1 MVIDIVLGRATGRGG
16 LEKVL
21 TQVSKGLKQKGHR
34 VRICQMSE
42 PDHLDWVQTLPEI
55 HYYEQLDKYK
65 YEGNIDVFS
74 LALGYR
80 EFISIEGK
88 PDIVLATHT
97 PIQSLICRLAL
108 EPLGEE
114 CPPIISWL
122 HGPPESYGGEKY
134 LYYSDAHLAISYN
147 IYKKIEDIVDSDSI
161 IHYIGNP
168 VDIDNVELI
177 NRSTGSIEL
186 LYVGRLDNTQKRLD
200 ILFKALSKVNGNWR
214 LRIVGDGPHS
224 NELKF
229 LAKQLDIEKK
239 IIWDGWREN
248 PWNYIDEASLL
259 VLSSDFE
266 GFGLVLV
273 EALSRG
279 IPVLSTEC
287 EGPDEIIKDGVNGWL
302 YPIGD
307 IETLQYILNGLISG
321 EISLPDRINCKES
334 VVHYR
339 PEVVVNQLEEILLN
353 YTIIDDLFE
362 KLKSFKGLTI
372 EEITTELYEAL
383 VSKKINIDILFSFVE
398 KRYPK
403 PLLSKWL
410 TNLGVL
416 FWETEKFDFVIPAL
430 KKAIDYSSNNE
441 DALFNLGFVLK
452 SFGESELSN
461 YYLNQIANKTQEVID
476 LIKLSSISETD

>member
-1 MVIDIVLGRATGRGG
+1 MIIDIVLGRATGRGG

-21 TQVSKGLKQKGHR
+21 TQVSNGLTHKGHR

-65 YEGNIDVFS
+65 YEENVDVFS
-74 LALGYR
+74 HALGYR

-97 PIQSLICRLAL
+97 PIQSLMCRLAL
-108 EPLGEE
+108 EPLGGE

-134 LYYSDAHLAISYN
+134 LNYSDAHLAISYN
-147 IYKKIEDIVDSDSI
+147 IYKKIENILNNDSI

-186 LYVGRLDNTQKRLD
+186 LYIGRLDNTQKRLD
-200 ILFKALSKVNGNWR
+200 ILFKALSKVNGNWG

-224 NELKF
+224 NELKL

-239 IIWDGWREN
+239 IIWEGWREN

-259 VLSSDFE
+259 VLSSDYE

-287 EGPDEIIKDGVNGWL
+287 EGPDEIIKNGVNGWL
-302 YPIGD
+302 YPVGD
-307 IETLQYILNGLISG
+307 SKTLQNILNGIILG
-321 EISLPDRINCKES
+321 EISLPGRIICKES
-334 VVHYR
+334 VLHYR

-353 YTIIDDLFE
+353 YTLIEDL
-362 KLKSFKGLTI
+362 KLKSFKGLTE
-372 EEITTELYEAL
+372 EEITSELYEIL
-383 VSKKINIDILFSFVE
+383 VNRKINIDILLSLIE

-403 PLLSKWL
+403 ALLSKWL

-416 FWETEKFDFVIPAL
+416 FWETKKFDFVIPVL
-430 KKAIDYSSNNE
+430 KKATDYSPNNE

-461 YYLNQIANKTQEVID
+461 YYLNQIPNKNQEVID
-476 LIKLSSISETD
+476 LLKSPSI